1 MNGLVDGLKE
11 GGGVTDSWSKSTAPG
26 RVAPPAI
33 DTSVAHPAR
42 VYDYWLGGKDNYPAD
57 RAAGAAAAEANPNIL
72 IGVRANRSFLRRAVR
87 YLAADAGIRQFLDIG
102 TGLPSANNTHEVAQA
117 VASQSRI
124 VYVDNDPIVLAHARA
139 LLTSTPDGATAYV
152 NADARDPEKILR
164 AAAET
169 LDFSKPVAVM
179 ILMIMQYIPDSDNP
193 HAIVARLREAVPS
206 GSYLVASDT
215 ARDIDAETVAAATG
229 RLNQR
234 MAAAQLTPRPK
245 AEIAAFFNGLEMVEP
260 GLVPL
265 NRWRPGPD
273 DPVLKYDL
281 PTYCG
286 IGKKP

>member
-1 MNGLVDGLKE
+1 M
-11 GGGVTDSWSKSTAPG
+11 TDSSSGASAPDRG
-26 RVAPPAI
+26 ASLAI

-42 VYDYWLGGKDNYPAD
+42 VYDYWLGGQNNYPAD

-87 YLAADAGIRQFLDIG
+87 YLAAGPGIRQFLDIG
-102 TGLPSANNTHEVAQA
+102 AGLPSANGTREVAQA
-117 VASQSRI
+117 VAPQARI
-124 VYVDNDPIVLAHARA
+124 VYVDHDPIVAAHART
-139 LLTSTPDGATAYV
+139 LLAGTPEGTTAFID
-152 NADARDPEKILR
+152 ADARDPEKILR
-164 AAAET
+164 AAAGT
-169 LDFSKPVAVM
+169 LDFSEPIAVM
-179 ILMIMQYIPDSDNP
+179 TLMIMQYIPDSDHP
-193 HAIVARLREAVPS
+193 HAIVARLLEAVPS

-215 ARDIDAETVAAATG
+215 ARDIDAQTVATATG

-245 AEIAAFFNGLEMVEP
+245 AEIAAFFEGLEMVPP

-273 DPVLKYDL
+273 DPVLEHDL

-286 IGKKP
+286 VGRKP

>member
-1 MNGLVDGLKE
+1 M
-11 GGGVTDSWSKSTAPG
+11 TSSWSKSATEGHDAT
-26 RVAPPAI
+26 PAI

-57 RAAGAAAAEANPNIL
+57 RAAGAAAAEANPAIL
-72 IGVRANRSFLRRAVR
+72 VGVRANRSFLRRAVQF
-87 YLAADAGIRQFLDIG
+87 LTADAGIRQFLDIG

-117 VASQSRI
+117 IAPESRI

-139 LLTSTPDGATAYV
+139 LLTSAPEGATAYID
-152 NADARDPEKILR
+152 ADARDPEKILQ
-164 AAAET
+164 AAAQT
-169 LDFSKPVAVM
+169 LDFSQPIAVM
-179 ILMIMQYIPDSDNP
+179 TLMIMQYIPDSDDP
-193 HAIVARLREAVPS
+193 HGIVARLVAGLAP

-215 ARDIDAETVAAATG
+215 AKDIDAETVANATG

-234 MAAAQLTPRPK
+234 MGAQLVPRTK
-245 AEIAAFFNGLEMVEP
+245 AQIASYFSGLDMVEP

-273 DPVLKYDL
+273 DPVLEKDL

-286 IGKKP
+286 IGRKP

>member
-1 MNGLVDGLKE
+1 MTN
-11 GGGVTDSWSKSTAPG
+11 SWSNSASGG
-26 RVAPPAI
+26 RDAQPAI

-57 RAAGAAAAEANPNIL
+57 RAAGAAAAEANPAIL

-87 YLAADAGIRQFLDIG
+87 FLAADAGVRQFLDVG

-117 VASQSRI
+117 IAPEARI

-139 LLTSTPDGATAYV
+139 LLTSTAEGATAYV
-152 NADARDPEKILR
+152 NADARDPEKILQ
-164 AAAET
+164 AAAQT
-169 LDFSKPVAVM
+169 LDFGQPVAVM
-179 ILMIMQYIPDSDNP
+179 TLMIMQYIPDSDDP
-193 HAIVARLREAVPS
+193 HGIIARLLAGLPS
-206 GSYLVASDT
+206 GGYLVASDT
-215 ARDIDAETVAAATG
+215 AKDIDAETVATATG

-234 MAAAQLTPRPK
+234 MGAQLTPRTK
-245 AEIAAFFNGLEMVEP
+245 AQIGAYFSGLEMVEP

-273 DPVLKYDL
+273 DPALDRDL

-286 IGKKP
+286 IGRKP

>member
-1 MNGLVDGLKE
+1 MDGAKE
-11 GGGVTDSWSKSTAPG
+11 GGGVTDSWSKSTAQG
-26 RVAPPAI
+26 RIAPPAI

-72 IGVRANRSFLRRAVR
+72 IGVRANRSFLHRAVR

-117 VASQSRI
+117 VAPQARI

-152 NADARDPEKILR
+152 DADVRDPEKILQ

-179 ILMIMQYIPDSDNP
+179 TLMIMQYIPDSDDP
-193 HAIVARLREAVPS
+193 HAIVARLLGAVPS

-215 ARDIDAETVAAATG
+215 ARDIDAETVATATG

-234 MAAAQLTPRPK
+234 MAAAQLTPRLK
-245 AEIAAFFNGLEMVEP
+245 AEIVAFFDGLEMVDP

-273 DPVLKYDL
+273 DPVLEHDL

-286 IGKKP
+286 IGRKP